1 MMANVTLYILLQH
14 VEIFN
19 IHPKTIYR

>member
-19 IHPKTIYR
+19 IHP